1 MRERGDRGSKASRWS
16 SQCSSTSHLILINMV
31 YEESFGG
38 LGMKGTHT
46 FHLAEEKGM
55 IENLGLSDIGDE
67 TMLSKYSRIGK

>member
-1 MRERGDRGSKASRWS
+1 
-16 SQCSSTSHLILINMV
+16 MV

-55 IENLGLSDIGDE
+55 IENLGLSDIGDK
-67 TMLSKYSRIGK
+67 TMLSKYSRMPALRK